1 MPQPLR
7 TIEQRMTK
15 VAYLLGAGASAQ
27 RLPVIANM
35 TSRIA
40 QQLKW
45 LEGKMEQVDDQH
57 GHTSLGKTSRAL
69 LMEYC
74 TELSKLPDLVA
85 PYATIDLYARWL
97 QTNRDFRR
105 LDDFKA
111 VLITFFAI
119 EQYSNGFDPRYEGFF
134 GSILDHSNRKLP
146 DDVVI
151 LTWNYDQHIAMALA
165 RAGQHSDLNEVM
177 QKYGIRTLWRLSKG
191 QVSDFK
197 VLHLNGIA
205 GFNARACDRPMHD
218 YIGDRCHTRGIPLD
232 EIAYFFGMLFHDR
245 FSGGEGQMLLGYAW
259 EALED
264 HETPWEKV
272 ATRIQGIEELVVIGY
287 SFPDFNRLVDLKL
300 IAAMKGLKR
309 IVLQAPTDAIDG
321 LLIKL
326 RMIMPENADKV
337 IPYPLTREFY
347 IPNQLLLRS

>member
-1 MPQPLR
+1 
-7 TIEQRMTK
+7 
-15 VAYLLGAGASAQ
+15 
-27 RLPVIANM
+27 
-35 TSRIA
+35 
-40 QQLKW
+40 
-45 LEGKMEQVDDQH
+45 
-57 GHTSLGKTSRAL
+57 
-69 LMEYC
+69 MEYRD
-74 TELSKLPDLVA
+74 EVAKLPDLVA

-97 QTNRDFRR
+97 QTNRDLHR
-105 LDDFKA
+105 LDRFKA

-134 GSILDHSNRKLP
+134 GSILDHANRKLP
-146 DDVVI
+146 EDVVI

-177 QKYGIRTLWRLSKG
+177 QRYGIRTLWRLSKG

-218 YIGDRCHTRGIPLD
+218 YIGDKCHTRGIPLD
-232 EIAYFFGMLFHDR
+232 EISYFFGMLFHDR
-245 FSGGEGQMLLGYAW
+245 FSSSEGQMLLSYAW

-264 HETPWEKV
+264 RGTPWDKV
-272 ATRIQGIEELVVIGY
+272 IAQVQDVGELVVVGY

-300 IAAMKGLKR
+300 IAAMQGLKR
-309 IVLQAPTDAIDG
+309 IVVQAPPDAVDG

-326 RMIMPENADKV
+326 RMIMPEHADKL
-337 IPYPLTREFY
+337 IAYPQTREFY
-347 IPNQLLLRS
+347 VPNQLLLRA